1 MGEYRIPEN
10 ILTKPIST
18 LVFFDLVQDG
28 KLHRYKA
35 TPERLKIIINCLKSR
50 NFDEILSDNPIS
62 SDSEINP
69 HIVHVSSFGILVYP
83 SSNIKSHDDR
93 AGMFFNYL
101 IDDKTP
107 NCIINQLK
115 RYQIYKTLVDKNGNR
130 IEDLEDC
137 CFVYALKMS
146 NKFSE
151 AILNQIRIRIQN
163 RYLPFRC
170 IEEICNEFKI
180 HLITLF
186 KSKYE

>member
-115 RYQIYKTLVDKNGNR
+115 RY
-130 IEDLEDC
+130 
-137 CFVYALKMS
+137 
-146 NKFSE
+146 
-151 AILNQIRIRIQN
+151 
-163 RYLPFRC
+163 
-170 IEEICNEFKI
+170 
-180 HLITLF
+180 
-186 KSKYE
+186 